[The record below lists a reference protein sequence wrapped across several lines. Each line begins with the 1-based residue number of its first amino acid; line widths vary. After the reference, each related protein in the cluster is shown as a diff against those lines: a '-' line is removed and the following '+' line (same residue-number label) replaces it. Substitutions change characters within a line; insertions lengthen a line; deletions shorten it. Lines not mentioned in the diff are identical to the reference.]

1 MRLAGASP
9 QEAQTPRSRR
19 DRTIIFRLT
28 LAEYDRLRLACAEAG
43 ARTLSEY
50 TRSELLDARETDSQG
65 STSLRRLHAIDE
77 KLEELKTMVN
87 RISER
92 MAPGAP

>member
-1 MRLAGASP
+1 MRLAGARP

-28 LAEYDRLRLACAEAG
+28 QAEYDRLRLACAEAG

-50 TRSELLDARETDSQG
+50 TRSELLDACGTDSQG
-65 STSLRRLHAIDE
+65 STNLKRFHAIDE
-77 KLEELKTMVN
+77 KLGELKAMVK
-87 RISER
+87 RIAER
-92 MAPGAP
+92 MMPGPL

>member
-1 MRLAGASP
+1 MAGARP

-28 LAEYDRLRLACAEAG
+28 QAEYDRLKLACAAAG

-50 TRSELLDARETDSQG
+50 TRSELLDASETDSQG
-65 STSLRRLHAIDE
+65 STNLKRFHAINE
-77 KLEELKTMVN
+77 KLEELKAMVN

-92 MAPGAP
+92 MAPDAP

>member
-1 MRLAGASP
+1 MAGARP
-9 QEAQTPRSRR
+9 QEAQTPRWRR

-28 LAEYDRLRLACAEAG
+28 QAEYDRLKLACAAAG

-50 TRSELLDARETDSQG
+50 TRSELLDASETDSQG
-65 STSLRRLHAIDE
+65 STNLKRFHAINE
-77 KLEELKTMVN
+77 KLEELKAMVN

-92 MAPGAP
+92 MAPDAP

>member
-1 MRLAGASP
+1 LARARL

-28 LAEYDRLRLACAEAG
+28 QAEYDRLRLACAAAG

-50 TRSELLDARETDSQG
+50 TRSELLDACAAG
-65 STSLRRLHAIDE
+65 SEGSANSRRFHSIDE
-77 KLEELKTMVN
+77 KLEELKTMMK

-92 MAPGAP
+92 VPPEAT

>member
-1 MRLAGASP
+1 LAGARP
-9 QEAQTPRSRR
+9 QETQTPRSRR

-28 LAEYDRLRLACAEAG
+28 QAEYDRLKLACEEAG

-50 TRSELLDARETDSQG
+50 TRSELLEACDTDSQG
-65 STSLRRLHAIDE
+65 STNLRRFHAIDE
-77 KLEELKTMVN
+77 KLAELKMMVR

-92 MAPGAP
+92 MTPDAVN

>member
-1 MRLAGASP
+1 LAGARP

-28 LAEYDRLRLACAEAG
+28 QAEYDRLKLACAAAG

-50 TRSELLDARETDSQG
+50 TRSELLDASETDSQG
-65 STSLRRLHAIDE
+65 STNLKRFHAINE
-77 KLEELKTMVN
+77 KLEELKAMVN

-92 MAPGAP
+92 MAPDAP